1 MIPVK
6 TDDNVFSV
14 FLILFQFF
22 LTYLDDNDG

>member
-6 TDDNVFSV
+6 TYANFFSV

-22 LTYLDDNDG
+22 LAYLDDNDG